1 MKIRIIDKTKFIVR
15 IIELIVVIVTIVL
28 TVVSIKYANTMRDS
42 KGYGGEC
49 LIPLIGFTIVL
60 VVDDTYTEYEKQKK
74 NKKGKK

>member
-1 MKIRIIDKTKFIVR
+1 MKIKNKAKFIVR
-15 IIELIVVIVTIVL
+15 IIELIVIIVTIVL
-28 TVVSIKYANTMRDS
+28 TVVSIKYANTIRDS
-42 KGYGGEC
+42 KSYGGEY